1 MKRIIFFTQIERNN
15 RRTSSDIMTDNL
27 ILGLCQNNYEV
38 LLVAIN
44 QDSDEEAFRLA
55 YSGLPIKLLYQKSKI
70 IGPLSRYRQ
79 LWNLIRFSYHDIKLS
94 PDNNQEIERFLER
107 DTILLTHSPSVEAAC
122 YCRSLRRKYGCKWI
136 QYWSDPIALSG
147 IVPEAYNWKRIPF
160 RRVEK
165 HFLNLCDEIVY
176 GTQTLYH
183 FQSRFFPEFRNK
195 MRWIDVSYCPK
206 ISMDRAPQKQIRIV
220 YSGNYYSPIRNIL
233 PLYDAFVS
241 LPASFHL
248 DIYGNGDIVL
258 PSAPKVSVH
267 ARVDSDS
274 IRTIE
279 AQADVLICLLNRNC
293 FQVPGKVFYNT
304 ASDQELLVLLDGP
317 EKETIRSHLESYG
330 RFCFCENDSQA
341 IVDFFRY
348 HQPKPVSVPAA
359 LLDRLS
365 PKTVSKALVE
375 GR

>member
-1 MKRIIFFTQIERNN
+1 MKRIIFFTSIERNN

-27 ILGLCQNNYEV
+27 ILGLSQNNYEV
-38 LLVAIN
+38 LLVAVN
-44 QDSDEEAFRLA
+44 QDSDEEFVRLA
-55 YSGLPIKLLYQKSKI
+55 YSDLPIKVLYQKSKI
-70 IGPLSRYRQ
+70 KGPLSRYRQ
-79 LWNLIRFSYHDIKLS
+79 LWSLIRLSYSDIKLS
-94 PDNNQEIERFLER
+94 PENLQAIERFLDR

-122 YCRSLRRKYGCKWI
+122 YCRSVRRKHGCKWI

-147 IVPEAYNWKRIPF
+147 IIPEAYNWKRIPF

-165 HFLNLCDEIVY
+165 HLLNMCDEIVY

-183 FQSRFFPEFRNK
+183 FQSRFYPEFRNK

-233 PLYDAFVS
+233 PLYDAFAS
-241 LPASFHL
+241 LPAHFHL
-248 DIYGNGDIVL
+248 DIYGNGDTVL
-258 PSAPKVSVH
+258 PSTPQVTVH

-279 AQADVLICLLNRNC
+279 AQADMLICLLNRNC

-304 ASDQELLVLLDGP
+304 ASDQEILVLLDGP
-317 EKETIRSHLESYG
+317 EKKIIRSHLEPYG
-330 RFCFCENDSQA
+330 RFFFCENDSQA
-341 IVDFFRY
+341 IANFFHK

-365 PKTVSKALVE
+365 SKTVSKALVE